1 MTEALEKIRQETL
14 ARLQAA
20 RDGAELDE
28 INVSILGRNGALTG
42 ILRGMGQLSKDERAK
57 LGQAANTV
65 KKELEAEL
73 AKRKAV
79 IGEKMQ
85 ALRFEKE
92 ALDVTEPG
100 KPGQAA
106 SHDPNLSGDPGRIG
120 GNGVHHLRGTRG
132 GV

>member
-65 KKELEAEL
+65 KK
-73 AKRKAV
+73 AV
-79 IGEKMQ
+79 SY
-85 ALRFEKE
+85 
-92 ALDVTEPG
+92 T
-100 KPGQAA
+100 
-106 SHDPNLSGDPGRIG
+106 
-120 GNGVHHLRGTRG
+120 HLTLPTTPY
-132 GV
+132 V

>member
-1 MTEALEKIRQETL
+1 MVPRARLRPLGRARFQFYGDRWRKAMTEALEKIRQETL

-73 AKRKAV
+73 AKR
-79 IGEKMQ
+79 
-85 ALRFEKE
+85 
-92 ALDVTEPG
+92 
-100 KPGQAA
+100 
-106 SHDPNLSGDPGRIG
+106 
-120 GNGVHHLRGTRG
+120 
-132 GV
+132 